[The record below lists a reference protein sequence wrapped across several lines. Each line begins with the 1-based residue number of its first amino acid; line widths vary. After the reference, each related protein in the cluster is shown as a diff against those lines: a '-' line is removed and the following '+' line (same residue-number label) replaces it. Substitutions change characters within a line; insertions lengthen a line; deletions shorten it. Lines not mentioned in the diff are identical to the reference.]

1 MGIVPTKNAGRRRDK
16 VVIGN
21 VVIGNVVID
30 NVVIDNV
37 IRCLINKLLR
47 PARSLPTYTC
57 TPTHLHMQAYSPT
70 HTSLLT
76 YTYKPT
82 HLHIQ
87 RFSCAFPLKFCAAG
101 L

>member
-16 VVIGN
+16 VDIGN
-21 VVIGNVVID
+21 VVLD
-30 NVVIDNV
+30 NVV
-37 IRCLINKLLR
+37 RCLINKLLR
-47 PARSLPTYTC
+47 PARWRLLTYTC
-57 TPTHLHMQAYSPT
+57 KPTHLHMQAYSPT
-70 HTSLLT
+70 HASLLT
-76 YTYKPT
+76 YTCKPT

>member
-30 NVVIDNV
+30 DVVIDNV
-37 IRCLINKLLR
+37 VRCLINKLLR

-57 TPTHLHMQAYSPT
+57 KPTHHTCKPTHL
-70 HTSLLT
+70 LLT
-76 YTYKPT
+76 YTCKPT